1 MDERVLDFFKTMI
14 DANRLRMAALLL
26 DESLTPEEIAAR
38 LHLRLADVVRQLGQ
52 IEKLG
57 LLVQDGERYRVD
69 SRAMEG
75 LSREVLAGLRPVVAA
90 HSDDQNAD
98 EFDRKV
104 VKNYSLP
111 DGRLREI
118 PMQERKFAAV
128 LRHVVQGFEPGTR
141 YTEKQVNELLAR
153 YNADFATLRR
163 GLIDHKLIQREQNGS
178 VYWRPV

>member
-1 MDERVLDFFKTMI
+1 MEERVLDFFKTMN

-26 DESLTPEEIAAR
+26 DENLSADEIATR
-38 LHLRLADVVRQLGQ
+38 LHLRLSDVVRQLGQ

-57 LLVQDGERYRVD
+57 LLVQEGERYHLD
-69 SRAMEG
+69 SRAMEA
-75 LSREVLAGLRPVVAA
+75 LSREVLSGLRPVVAA
-90 HSDDQNAD
+90 HSDDENAD

-118 PMQERKFAAV
+118 PMQQRKFIAI
-128 LRHVVQGFEPGTR
+128 LRHVVQAFEPGAR
-141 YTEKQVNELLAR
+141 YSEKQVNELLLR

-163 GLIDHKLIQREQNGS
+163 GLIDHAMIYREQNGS
-178 VYWRPV
+178 IYWRAD